1 MHKTYVKL
9 DYKGE
14 DKSDHNCTMF
24 SKANDRPEEL
34 LQLPHE
40 EILKSQNYNETR
52 V

>member
-1 MHKTYVKL
+1 MHKTNIKL

-14 DKSDHNCTMF
+14 NISEHNCSTF
-24 SKANDRPEEL
+24 SKANARPEQF

-40 EILKSQNYNETR
+40 EILKSQNYNETK